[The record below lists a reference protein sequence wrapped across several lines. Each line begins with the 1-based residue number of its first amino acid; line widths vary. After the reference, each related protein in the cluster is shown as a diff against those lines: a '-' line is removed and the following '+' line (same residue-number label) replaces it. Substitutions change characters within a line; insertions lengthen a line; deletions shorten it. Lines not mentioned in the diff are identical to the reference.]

1 MKRFFIIIYGVL
13 SFAFLLA
20 DDFLVYDG
28 SGVQQSPSAEW
39 NGTYYLVAWEN
50 QYNGDI
56 EAQRLQKVPPY
67 LVGSMIT
74 VSSSG
79 TALKVPDMDSDGNRW
94 LIVYEYHL
102 TSPATWAIYSR
113 IVNNDGTLGTE
124 SNLSGDGGSG
134 QEKYNPGVGFNSS
147 TSQYL
152 AVWKENSD
160 YDIDG
165 RLVNSSGLPV
175 GNVISDILSA
185 SSGEYSNPRVASNG
199 TNYLVVADYNFGY
212 EIHGRIVS
220 SDGVPQG
227 NIINIGSGGY
237 WGQPDVASNGNNYLV
252 VWSDGGSTIKG
263 RLVNPDGT
271 MGSIIN
277 ISSGAVSAGKP
288 RVDWY
293 SKGNRYLVVWEDK
306 RSGTYT
312 FIYGQLVKPDGTLD
326 GTNRKVTAGTTAH
339 QYMPVTAG
347 GDTTLVAWQD
357 LRDDANGDIW
367 ANLGGLL
374 GEYEYPPKWK
384 EKTEFKIAFNLKK
397 VEPNPAKE
405 FTRIYYSIAKPCH
418 VKIYVYDKKGSLV
431 KKIVDEYKPQGIY
444 REFWGIC
451 DENNNLLCDGEY
463 FIKFEAGKYKETKK
477 ILILK

>member
-1 MKRFFIIIYGVL
+1 MKRFFIIMI
-13 SFAFLLA
+13 SFVILWA
-20 DDFLVYDG
+20 DDFLVYGG
-28 SGVQQSPSAEW
+28 SGIQQSPAAEW

-50 QYNGDI
+50 YYNGNI
-56 EAQRLQKVPPY
+56 EAQRIQKATPH
-67 LVGSMIT
+67 LVGPMIT
-74 VSSSG
+74 VSTSG
-79 TALKVPDMDSDGNRW
+79 DYLKVPDMDSDGSRW
-94 LIVYEYHL
+94 LIVYEYYD
-102 TSPATWAIYSR
+102 ATPNYAIYSR
-113 IVNNDGTLGTE
+113 IVNSDGTLGTE
-124 SNLSGDGGSG
+124 SNLSGFGGNG
-134 QEKYNPGVGFNSS
+134 YQKYNPGVGFNSS

-165 RLVNSSGLPV
+165 RLVSSSGLPV

-220 SDGVPQG
+220 SNGVPQG
-227 NIINIGSGGY
+227 NIINIGSAGY

-252 VWSDGGSTIKG
+252 VWSDGGTVIKG
-263 RLVNPDGT
+263 RIVNSDGS

-277 ISSGAVSAGKP
+277 ISSGAVNAGKP
-288 RVDWY
+288 RVDWWAQ
-293 SKGNRYLVVWEDK
+293 KNKYLVVWQDK
-306 RSGTYT
+306 RGGTYH
-312 FIYGQLVKPDGTLD
+312 FIYGQLVNPDGTLY
-326 GTNRKVTAGTTAH
+326 GTNKKMTQGNTAN
-339 QYMPVTAG
+339 QYMPITAC
-347 GDTTLVAWQD
+347 GDTSLVAWQD
-357 LRDDANGDIW
+357 LRSDANGDIW
-367 ANLGGLL
+367 ANLGEYL
-374 GEYEYPPKWK
+374 GEHEYPPKW
-384 EKTEFKIAFNLKK
+384 EERTEFKLNFNLQKI
-397 VEPNPAKE
+397 EPNPAKE

-418 VKIYVYDKKGSLV
+418 VKIYVYDKKGAIV

-451 DENNNLLCDGEY
+451 DENNNLLPDGAY